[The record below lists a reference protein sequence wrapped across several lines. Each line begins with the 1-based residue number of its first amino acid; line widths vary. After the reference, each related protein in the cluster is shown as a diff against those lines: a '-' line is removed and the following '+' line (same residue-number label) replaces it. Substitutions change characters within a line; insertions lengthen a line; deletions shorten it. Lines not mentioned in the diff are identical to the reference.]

1 VVESVCPLCAVG
13 CKFKGYVR
21 TGSIARVEGLGTE
34 EPDGGQLCYKGRLEL
49 PRSTERDRIHT
60 PMIREGAH
68 YREASWEEALTL
80 VAEQFSKASK
90 KDSSGA
96 LVSSLC
102 TDEELA
108 VFSSF
113 FRDAMGIKQLDTFD
127 GDILRG
133 FRDGFEPFRKQG
145 VRPFTAAHNILNS
158 DCIVNLCAR
167 PDEEAPVVAGYMRV
181 GTLRNEA
188 SLVSVCCKGNPF
200 EGITDLD
207 LRLKQPC
214 GDASLLFELAR
225 TVTSLKLAE
234 DDIGKGAEALND
246 YRDALTKAA
255 ESAGVEIGKVEEL
268 IHCLMASKKPVF
280 VLGSDVSTNPEVVTA
295 AINLA
300 IAAGA
305 FFDDGIGVVPLVS
318 SGNSLGTIN
327 TVLAD
332 KAWLGKEDLDFLYVF
347 SSGLIPEDEESLAA
361 ISRTRFVVVQ
371 SPYMAHP
378 LVNMAD
384 VLLPAPAWY
393 ERSGHFCTIEGER
406 RKLNVIVSPHGD
418 VRSLSSILGDVAENL
433 DVSLGKPEAVPCEQI
448 YESKIA
454 PNKAKMVELEEV
466 SR

>member
-1 VVESVCPLCAVG
+1 
-13 CKFKGYVR
+13 
-21 TGSIARVEGLGTE
+21 
-34 EPDGGQLCYKGRLEL
+34 
-49 PRSTERDRIHT
+49 
-60 PMIREGAH
+60 
-68 YREASWEEALTL
+68 
-80 VAEQFSKASK
+80 
-90 KDSSGA
+90 
-96 LVSSLC
+96 
-102 TDEELA
+102 
-108 VFSSF
+108 
-113 FRDAMGIKQLDTFD
+113 
-127 GDILRG
+127 
-133 FRDGFEPFRKQG
+133 
-145 VRPFTAAHNILNS
+145 
-158 DCIVNLCAR
+158 
-167 PDEEAPVVAGYMRV
+167 
-181 GTLRNEA
+181 
-188 SLVSVCCKGNPF
+188 
-200 EGITDLD
+200 
-207 LRLKQPC
+207 
-214 GDASLLFELAR
+214 
-225 TVTSLKLAE
+225 
-234 DDIGKGAEALND
+234 
-246 YRDALTKAA
+246 
-255 ESAGVEIGKVEEL
+255 
-268 IHCLMASKKPVF
+268 MASKKPVF

>member
-1 VVESVCPLCAVG
+1 
-13 CKFKGYVR
+13 
-21 TGSIARVEGLGTE
+21 
-34 EPDGGQLCYKGRLEL
+34 
-49 PRSTERDRIHT
+49 
-60 PMIREGAH
+60 MIREGAH
-68 YREASWEEALTL
+68 YREASWEEALSL
-80 VAEQFSKASK
+80 VAEQFSKAHK
-90 KDSSGA
+90 KESAGA

-108 VFSSF
+108 VFSRF
-113 FRDAMGIKQLDTFD
+113 FRDSMGIQRLDTFD

-145 VRPFTAAHNILNS
+145 VKPFTAANNILDS
-158 DCIVNLCAR
+158 DCIINLCAK
-167 PDEEAPVVAGYMRV
+167 PDEEAPVVASYMRV

-188 SLVSVCCKGNPF
+188 SLINVCNEGNPF
-200 EGITDLD
+200 EGITDVD
-207 LRLKQPC
+207 LRLKQSC
-214 GDASLLFELAR
+214 GNTGLLSELAR
-225 TVTSLKLAE
+225 TITSLKLAE
-234 DDIGKGAEALND
+234 EDIGKGTEALND

-255 ESAGVEIGKVEEL
+255 ESAGVEIKQLEEL
-268 IHCLMASKKPVF
+268 IHCLMVSKNPVF
-280 VLGSDVSTNPEVVTA
+280 VLGSAVSTNPEVVTA
-295 AINLA
+295 AVNLA
-300 IAAGA
+300 IASGA
-305 FFDDGIGVVPLVS
+305 FFEDGIGVVPLVS

-347 SSGLIPEDEESLAA
+347 STGLVPEDEASLAA

-406 RKLNVIVSPHGD
+406 RRLNVIVSPQGD
-418 VRSLSSILGDVAENL
+418 VRSLSSVLGDVAENL

-448 YESKIA
+448 YESQIS